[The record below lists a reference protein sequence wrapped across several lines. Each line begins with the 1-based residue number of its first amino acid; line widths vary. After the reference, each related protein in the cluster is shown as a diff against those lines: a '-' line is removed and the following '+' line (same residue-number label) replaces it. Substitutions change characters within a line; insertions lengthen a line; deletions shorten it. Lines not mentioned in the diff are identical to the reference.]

1 MVRKSSLL
9 VILILL
15 GLTTLVVLASIRRFR
30 RDEWP
35 AVPGCTDISP
45 SESLPPLVTAVRLHS
60 RPPEPTCTPT
70 PSPTP
75 KLADRLARNT
85 MVPADRLALAGSLP
99 RATLGQIPR
108 IVRTTPIAVEAGEK
122 RRFWIGDLDVSRIYQ
137 ITATLRFQTEHL
149 QMWVHDQV
157 EVDQSALERSA
168 RVFEDSIYP
177 TNHDYFGE
185 EWTPGVD
192 GDPRLLVL
200 NARFSGASGYFSSAN
215 EYSRMASPYSNECEM
230 FVVNASVLPPGT
242 SAYDSV
248 LAHEFQHLIHWH
260 LDSNEDAW
268 LNEGASELAEDI
280 NGFAG
285 ARAGVRQF
293 ELMPDVQLNAWGD
306 DEAQVGAH
314 YGAAYLMLRYLLDRF
329 GRETLREVVQSPL
342 NGISSIESAL
352 VRRGVEGG
360 FDGLFADWVVANA
373 LDDPELDDG
382 RFGYPNTDVG
392 VAHQIQV
399 ATYPFTLTG
408 QVHQYAADY
417 LELLPVQPAPLRVSF
432 QGEPRVELLPN
443 EPASGRFQW
452 WSNRGD
458 ASYSF
463 LEQAFDLTGVLTA
476 TLSFDLWYDIERG
489 WDYAYVRASTDGGRR
504 WQLLRGSRMTDYDPN
519 GNALGPGYTGKS
531 GSSPEGETDAESIWV
546 REELDLGA
554 YCGAK
559 VLLRFDYVTDEAVNR
574 PGLCLDNIEL
584 GAIGLTDDVEEG
596 EGDWRYQGFIR
607 HDNVLAQCYVVQVV
621 EFGRE
626 VRVRRMPVGPDG
638 RGEWII
644 QGFGDEVPRALL
656 IVSAIAPVTTETARY
671 RLEME
676 QMGPTFDAVPGTPE

>member
-9 VILILL
+9 VIVTLL
-15 GLTTLVVLASIRRFR
+15 GLTVVVVVVSILRFR
-30 RDEWP
+30 RDEWR
-35 AVPGCTDISP
+35 TDVSP
-45 SESLPPLVTAVRLHS
+45 SQTLPPLVPVVRLQG
-60 RPPEPTCTPT
+60 RPSEPTSAPAPGPT
-70 PSPTP
+70 PY
-75 KLADRLARNT
+75 LADRLALNT
-85 MVPADRLALAGSLP
+85 MIPADRLALAGSLP
-99 RATLGQIPR
+99 RATLGRIPR
-108 IVRTTPIAVEAGEK
+108 VVRTTPTAVEVGEE

-137 ITATLRFQTEHL
+137 ITATLRLQSEHL

-157 EVDQSALERSA
+157 EVDQSSLEQSA

-230 FVVNASVLPPGT
+230 FVVNVGVLPPGT

-268 LNEGASELAEDI
+268 LNEGASALAEDV
-280 NGFAG
+280 NGFGG
-285 ARAGVRQF
+285 ARPGVRQF

-314 YGAAYLMLRYLLDRF
+314 YGAAYLMLRYLLDHF
-329 GRETLREVVQSPL
+329 GRETLREVVRSPL
-342 NGISSIESAL
+342 NGISSIEAAL
-352 VRRGVEGG
+352 AHRGVEGG
-360 FDGLFADWVVANA
+360 FDELFADWVVANA
-373 LDDPELDDG
+373 LDDPKLDEG

-392 VAHQIQV
+392 VEHRIQV
-399 ATYPFTLTG
+399 ASYPFTLTG

-417 LELLPVQPAPLRVSF
+417 VALLPVQAGPLRLSF
-432 QGEPRVELLPN
+432 QGEPRVKLVPN

-463 LEQAFDLTGVLTA
+463 LEHTFDLTGVLTA

-489 WDYAYVRASTDGGRR
+489 WDYAYVRASTDGGRS
-504 WQLLRGSRMTDYDPN
+504 WQLLGGPHMTDYDPN
-519 GNALGPGYTGKS
+519 GNALGPGYTGTS
-531 GSSPEGETDAESIWV
+531 GLPPQKQTDAEPIWV

-559 VLLRFDYVTDEAVNR
+559 VLLRFDYVTDEEINR
-574 PGLCLDNIEL
+574 PGLCLDNFDL
-584 GAIGLTDDVEEG
+584 GAVGLADDVEEG
-596 EGDWRYQGFIR
+596 EGDWRCQGFIR
-607 HDNVLAQCYVVQVV
+607 HDNVLAQRYVVQVV

-638 RGEWII
+638 RGERIV
-644 QGFGDEVPRALL
+644 QGFGDEVSWALL
-656 IVSAIAPVTTETARY
+656 IVSAMAPVTTESASY

-676 QMGPTFDAVPGTPE
+676 QMGPTFDAVPRVLE